1 MRKLF
6 LALVLAN
13 IVAFIWYGWLR
24 APAQAT
30 HQVSPLPHVQP
41 LKLISELTPAEKQAL
56 ANASI
61 SASTPVAPAV
71 AGNPAASKNAAL
83 ICASYGPFPSTQAA
97 QSGLTRLQKA
107 HDNVAQRTVPG
118 KVRLGY
124 WVYLPPF
131 GSHHEADAAA
141 KLLKTRGIKDLYV
154 VTDEANRNAIS
165 LGVFS
170 DRFGALARQKKIREL
185 GYHPLLTERFRDAP
199 RYWLDAHGAE
209 NQLPPASA
217 FSDLDEGDLSIG
229 REACESAG
237 H

>member
-1 MRKLF
+1 MMRKVF

-13 IVAFIWYGWLR
+13 VVAFIWYGWLR

-30 HQVSPLPHVQP
+30 HQMSPLPHVQP
-41 LKLISELTPAEKQAL
+41 LKLISELTTTEKQAL
-56 ANASI
+56 SKTSTPLSTLSGPAI
-61 SASTPVAPAV
+61 SAAI
-71 AGNPAASKNAAL
+71 ASQTNVQL
-83 ICASYGPFPSTQAA
+83 CASYGPFPSTEAA
-97 QSGLTRLQKA
+97 QTGFARLLKA
-107 HDNVAQRTVPG
+107 GNKVMQRTVPG

-131 GSHHEADAAA
+131 GSHREADAAA

-170 DRFGALARQKKIREL
+170 DRFGALTRQKKIREM
-185 GYHPLLTERFRDAP
+185 GYHPLLTERFRDSP
-199 RYWLDAHGAE
+199 RYWLDAYGAS
-209 NQLPPASA
+209 NQLPAAST
-217 FSDLDEGDLSIG
+217 FSDLDEGDVKIG
-229 REACESAG
+229 REACEPAG